1 VRGRLVVFEGG
12 EGAGK
17 STQLQRLAARLTEAG
32 IAHRVFREP
41 GGTPVGD
48 RIRDILLHSDAPLAP
63 AAEAALFIASRAQLV
78 ATAVRPALD
87 QGMHVLLDRFLLSTY
102 AYQIHGRG
110 LAAEEIRAANRLA
123 TDGLVPDLTLLLHV
137 PPAAGLGRAGARGAA
152 DRMERADRAFHDRV
166 HAAFERFATSEAWQQ
181 AHPECGPIVA
191 VDGTGSPEEVE
202 AALLGVLV
210 GRLPELRAV
219 SEVGA

>member
-17 STQLQRLAARLTEAG
+17 STQLQRLAARLTQAG

-78 ATAVRPALD
+78 ATAVKPAIEA
-87 QGMHVLLDRFLLSTY
+87 GTHVLLDRFLLSTY

-110 LAAEEIRAANRLA
+110 LSEADVRAANRLA
-123 TDGLVPDLTLLLHV
+123 TDGLVPDLTVLLQV
-137 PPAAGLGRAGARGAA
+137 PPRDGLDRAGARGAA
-152 DRMERADRAFHDRV
+152 DRMERADPAFHDRV
-166 HAAFERFATSEAWQQ
+166 HRAFERFAQSEAWQQ
-181 AHPECGPIVA
+181 MHPECGPIVA
-191 VDGTGSPEEVE
+191 VDGRGSPDEVE
-202 AALLGVLV
+202 ALLHGVIAD
-210 GRLPELRAV
+210 RLPELRAV
-219 SEVGA
+219 SEART